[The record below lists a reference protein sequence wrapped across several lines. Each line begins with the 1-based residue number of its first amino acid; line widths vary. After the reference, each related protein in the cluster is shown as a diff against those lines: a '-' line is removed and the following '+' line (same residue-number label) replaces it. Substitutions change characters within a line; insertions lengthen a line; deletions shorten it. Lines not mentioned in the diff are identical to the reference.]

1 MFNAAHILETAL
13 IMLAAFMIGAVLG
26 SLAKAVLRRKPAAV
40 VPATLVTPA
49 ATTGPDLV
57 TAPVIEPISAPAV
70 PVASTEVPVPDFAA
84 TMIALANAPLP
95 EIRQMPAIAPLPPVE
110 GAVQVSV
117 APTVIEPAR
126 VAGETTS
133 GRQIASPLET
143 PEPPASVAVDVT
155 RSADI
160 LQFPTEAMPV
170 TPSLTD
176 VAAELESL
184 LIQAV
189 AADAEAPKTDAEVI
203 EQVTE
208 DTRRTD
214 AAAVA
219 MTEDPTQAAEPDSKI
234 SSLDDTTAEAMA
246 AIPPVVPD
254 AEATVSS
261 LEEAGA
267 GSTSEEPV
275 QTAGADAKSSPDGDA
290 AAFVAEVPPLVG
302 EPDVAETVLGDVGI
316 GAVPEVL
323 LRATEPEV
331 SKTLEDIVAP
341 PVAAPEV
348 EGVVEQNLQDDTQQA
363 AVVATEPP
371 LDLGTIGLQPVALT
385 AADVRSVAP
394 SAAPVLAQVEPVE
407 RVEPVPVMRSA
418 EEDEA
423 AAMRA
428 IEGNWSPRQ
437 KVGKPRRKAPAPDGV
452 TEAEDAVKASG
463 AAVAAAAEAAQ
474 AVVEA
479 APDPNKPH
487 GFIAPRNGRSD
498 ELTNV
503 IGILPIIETALN
515 ALGIYHFDQVAELT
529 DKQMAWVETHLGIDG
544 RISREHW
551 REQAVELAALGNVKV
566 AEKTLSG
573 CGPAAALD
581 D

>member
-13 IMLAAFMIGAVLG
+13 IMLAAFVIGAVLG

-184 LIQAV
+184 LTQAV

-203 EQVTE
+203 EQATE
-208 DTRRTD
+208 DPRRPD
-214 AAAVA
+214 SAAVA
-219 MTEDPTQAAEPDSKI
+219 MTEDPTKAAEPDSKI
-234 SSLDDTTAEAMA
+234 LSLDDTTAEAMA
-246 AIPPVVPD
+246 AMPPVVPD
-254 AEATVSS
+254 AEATISS

-267 GSTSEEPV
+267 GNTSEEPV
-275 QTAGADAKSSPDGDA
+275 QTSRADAKSSPDGDA

-302 EPDVAETVLGDVGI
+302 EPEVAETALEDVGT
-316 GAVPEVL
+316 GGVPELL
-323 LRATEPEV
+323 LRATEPGV
-331 SKTLEDIVAP
+331 SKTLEDKVAP
-341 PVAAPEV
+341 AVAAPER
-348 EGVVEQNLQDDTQQA
+348 EGEQKLQDDTPQA

-371 LDLGTIGLQPVALT
+371 LDVGTIGLQPVALT

-407 RVEPVPVMRSA
+407 LAEPVPVMRSA

-437 KVGKPRRKAPAPDGV
+437 KVGKHRRKAPAPDGV

-487 GFIAPRNGRSD
+487 GIIAPRNGRSD

-566 AEKTLSG
+566 AEKT
-573 CGPAAALD
+573 
-581 D
+581 

>member
-13 IMLAAFMIGAVLG
+13 IMLAAFVIGAVLG

-184 LIQAV
+184 LTQAV

-203 EQVTE
+203 EQATE
-208 DTRRTD
+208 DPRRPD
-214 AAAVA
+214 SAAVA
-219 MTEDPTQAAEPDSKI
+219 MTEDPTKAAEPDSKI
-234 SSLDDTTAEAMA
+234 LSLDDTTAEAMA
-246 AIPPVVPD
+246 AMPPVVPD
-254 AEATVSS
+254 AEATISS

-267 GSTSEEPV
+267 GNTSEEPV
-275 QTAGADAKSSPDGDA
+275 QTSRADAKSSPDGDA

-302 EPDVAETVLGDVGI
+302 EPEVAETALEDVGT
-316 GAVPEVL
+316 GGVPELL
-323 LRATEPEV
+323 LRATEPGV
-331 SKTLEDIVAP
+331 SKTLEDKVAP
-341 PVAAPEV
+341 AVAAPER
-348 EGVVEQNLQDDTQQA
+348 EGEQKLQDDTPQA

-371 LDLGTIGLQPVALT
+371 LDVGTIGLQPVALT

-407 RVEPVPVMRSA
+407 LAEPVPVMRSA

-487 GFIAPRNGRSD
+487 GIIAPRNGRSD

-566 AEKTLSG
+566 AEKT
-573 CGPAAALD
+573 
-581 D
+581 